1 MSTKLAS
8 HWVIVNRSLV
18 HSCPFT
24 DDLVYSRPRYLNRVH
39 LRTIAKSKNIVDA
52 RSFKTEEE
60 ARKVLEIL
68 NDRYFGK
75 WVVQEVTKDLETL
88 NENGLPYS
96 RRFKVL
102 KEVE

>member
-1 MSTKLAS
+1 MSTITAS
-8 HWVIVNRSLV
+8 RFVVGKKIKTPAGNSR
-18 HSCPFT
+18 
-24 DDLVYSRPRYLNRVH
+24 VYYLQR
-39 LRTIAKSKNIVDA
+39 LMAFSIAKTAAIYNA

-60 ARKVLEIL
+60 ARNVLEIL
-68 NDRYFGK
+68 RNRYYGK

-88 NENGLPYS
+88 NENGLPYL

>member
-1 MSTKLAS
+1 MSTITAS
-8 HWVIVNRSLV
+8 RFVVGKKIQTPAGNS
-18 HSCPFT
+18 
-24 DDLVYSRPRYLNRVH
+24 RVH
-39 LRTIAKSKNIVDA
+39 YLQRLMVTRIAKTNAIYNA